1 MPNEKPNISVA
12 DRTDRMS
19 QLTNILENIL
29 DGQTTADLEERRNR
43 LPWPEFFMQTAMTM
57 AERSTCHRRKVGA
70 VAVKDKRIIATGYNG
85 VPAGF
90 PHCTSKTCIR
100 SQLDI
105 PSGQRH
111 ELCFALHAEQNLL
124 IQASNFNITLE
135 GAEIYC
141 TTFPCTICSKL
152 LIGAKIGALYY
163 SEGYPD
169 ELSNYFIEY
178 YRKFINKDFVLEHVP
193 GQNLVKGICDE
204 TNIATEA

>member
-1 MPNEKPNISVA
+1 MPNSKQLDSVSE
-12 DRTDRMS
+12 RTERMDK
-19 QLTNILENIL
+19 LTNILERIL
-29 DGQTTADLEERRNR
+29 DGHQVDDLEEHRNR
-43 LPWPEFFMQTAMTM
+43 LPWPEFFMQTAVNM
-57 AERSTCHRRKVGA
+57 AKRSTCHRRKVGA
-70 VAVKDKRIIATGYNG
+70 IAVKDKRIIATGYNG

-90 PHCTSKTCIR
+90 PHCNADTCIR

-124 IQASNFNITLE
+124 IQASNFSITLE

-141 TTFPCTICSKL
+141 TTFPCIICSKL

-178 YRKFINKDFVLEHVP
+178 YRKFINKDFVLEHVS
-193 GQNLVKGICDE
+193 GENLLKGLGDE
-204 TNIATEA
+204 NNTGIKA